1 MKGKYGFTLAGSKL
15 VKTATRATITQYL
28 RLPTPN
34 VNNIGDEMYLQ
45 PLNLSIGMGTG
56 VGLPASIGTN
66 AKGKPII
73 HHISLP
79 KWKDVTKT
87 LYKFKN
93 VVILQN
99 NAAYCLDTIKS
110 KENIKM
116 LKSIGP
122 DKTVRYKDSPI
133 MGNKLIGQLI
143 ALKFNMAA
151 SELGHT
157 PSTGFRDLVY
167 VGPDTA
173 YAYFVGQTV
182 DIDRRFGRQG
192 AGVLPRTSGGLDER
206 QDGELPRDAE
216 HGVLRSVRD
225 TFVER
230 HQHGRHGHQAGGAL
244 EHLRK
249 RRPEQRAGGGAG

>member
-1 MKGKYGFTLAGSKL
+1 MDFDLTVNAPAGGADQFYIEFDKMVEGTVSFPGDTHGHAPINISGLKKYTLPIPAPPLDPNQPVMVVGNGNKGKAMKGKHGFTLAGSKL
-15 VKTATRATITQYL
+15 VKTATTYGTQYL
-28 RLPTPN
+28 RLPKPN

-56 VGLPASIGTN
+56 VGLPASIGVN
-66 AKGKPII
+66 AKGKPMI

-99 NAAYCLDTIKS
+99 NTAYCLDTIKS

-122 DKTVRYKDSPI
+122 DKTIRYKDSPN

-157 PSTGFRDLVY
+157 P
-167 VGPDTA
+167 VG
-173 YAYFVGQTV
+173 G
-182 DIDRRFGRQG
+182 I
-192 AGVLPRTSGGLDER
+192 PRT
-206 QDGELPRDAE
+206 
-216 HGVLRSVRD
+216 
-225 TFVER
+225 
-230 HQHGRHGHQAGGAL
+230 
-244 EHLRK
+244 
-249 RRPEQRAGGGAG
+249 